1 MSKGSQSTTDCP
13 FTAALRDDAP
23 KWGHENSSHRSQ
35 AGLVRNR
42 AELTVADLCLCA
54 MEDDAR
60 HQVTCIAAD
69 LGHTEAAARE
79 YRKIGLML
87 SRMPFLAHVF
97 TVRGF
102 MPLRLLKKLASVTF
116 PVEEELF
123 KELEPLLLAAVLPN
137 VDKLAMPEWKGLF
150 AGVQAAIDAVQH
162 SARPVDLAG
171 APVPEEVEE
180 SFTVRAPV
188 APERATHVSL
198 KLDPAHAEETNRVI
212 STIAATKECDNAQAF
227 MHLVRGTAD
236 VSVGLHLYRSLDG
249 GPVYMPGVGALSE
262 VVAAEYLAMVD
273 SVDIVAPSATGGYA
287 ATANQRAFVIG
298 RDGSCMFPGC
308 TRRVADMD
316 HITNYD
322 EGGPTD
328 THNLHGLCRRHHN
341 EKTKGL
347 WDVTRSLEG
356 TEYWTSHCSG
366 AQVASEPDGPIR
378 HPGVVPFGASVRKA
392 GKLRAEHNE
401 KRDTARAEVRVS
413 VVQARRVQPVVRM
426 LQHLRVMSPEETAE
440 DLINSVTEEAA
451 AVAAAAASHRVSE
464 RTEHEELRVRR
475 YRAQARSGGP
485 VTGAD
490 PPTVS
495 APDAILEI
503 LQVYLNERDADGAL
517 KAIGRLLAKIDP
529 DTIKGWENSRSFDD
543 PSPLKR
549 RIRHHQAEV
558 FRRKV
563 RPRRRRTAHADRAG
577 PSATYRG

>member
-1 MSKGSQSTTDCP
+1 MSKGSETTTDCP
-13 FTAALRDDAP
+13 FTAALREDAP
-23 KWGHENSSHRSQ
+23 KWGHENPSDRSQ
-35 AGLVRNR
+35 AGLARNR

-54 MEDDAR
+54 MEEDAR

-87 SRMPFLAHVF
+87 SRMPFLAHVL

-102 MPLRLLKKLASVTF
+102 MPLRLLKKLASATF

-123 KELEPLLLAAVLPN
+123 EELEPLLLKAVLPS

-150 AGVQAAIDAVQH
+150 SGVQAAIDAVQH

-171 APVPEEVEE
+171 APIPEEVEE
-180 SFTVRAPV
+180 SFTIRTPV
-188 APERATHVSL
+188 SPDRATRVSV

-212 STIAATKECDNAQAF
+212 STIAATKECDNAEAF

-236 VSVGLHLYRSLDG
+236 VSVGLHLYRSIDG
-249 GPVYMPGVGALSE
+249 GPVYMPGVGILSE

-273 SVDIVAPSATGGYA
+273 SVNTVAPSASGGYA
-287 ATANQRAFVIG
+287 ATANQREFVIG
-298 RDGSCMFPGC
+298 RDGTCMFPGC
-308 TRRVADMD
+308 TRRIADMD
-316 HITNYD
+316 HIKNYD

-356 TEYWTSHCSG
+356 TEYWTSNSSG
-366 AQVASEPDGPIR
+366 AQVASEPTGPIR
-378 HPGVVPFGASVRKA
+378 HPGVVPYEASVRKA

-401 KRDTARAEVRVS
+401 RRDTARAEVRKS
-413 VVQARRVQPVVRM
+413 VVQARHVQPLVRM
-426 LQHLRVMSPEETAE
+426 LQYLRIMSPEESAE
-440 DLINSVTEEAA
+440 DLINSVTEAEAEQ
-451 AVAAAAASHRVSE
+451 AVAAARQRINE
-464 RTEHEELRVRR
+464 RTEYQEQRLRK
-475 YRAQARSGGP
+475 YRAQAAADEP

-490 PPTVS
+490 PPTVA
-495 APDAILEI
+495 APDEVLEV
-503 LQVYLNERDADGAL
+503 LQVYLNERDPEGAL

-529 DTIKGWENSRSFDD
+529 DTIKGWERPGSFSD

-549 RIRHHQAEV
+549 RVREHKAAV

-563 RPRRRRTAHADRAG
+563 RPRRRRTALADRAG
-577 PSATYRG
+577 RFATYRG